1 MSTIYIPLNGDWTEA
16 RLRSLYEEAYAG
28 EPFLRLLPAG
38 KVATLAHVTRT
49 NHCVVGLTLAGD
61 TLILTSAIDNLVK
74 GAAGQAVQNMNL
86 MFGLP
91 ETAGLH

>member
-1 MSTIYIPLNGDWTEA
+1 LKGDWPEA
-16 RLRSLYEEAYAG
+16 RLRTLYEEAYAG
-28 EPFLRLLPAG
+28 EPFVRVLPAG
-38 KVATLAHVTRT
+38 EVATLAHVTHT
-49 NHCVVGLTLAGD
+49 NRCAIGLTHTGS